1 MTTEYEDALSEMN
14 TILEKENEDLHA
26 KVNALEAEIEALN
39 EKGNYSSTPEIRGK
53 NCTIRVSTDMLV
65 DFYQKAQPLIVRLA
79 KEAKIPTS
87 DLVRK
92 FDIDLRFGEREVN
105 DQEYAKRKYCK
116 HSYDDKAYYRD
127 QFWQDMEEDMRQHR
141 SYQFQFLGDTK

>member
-1 MTTEYEDALSEMN
+1 MISEYEDALSEMN

-26 KVNALEAEIEALN
+26 KVNALETELEALN

-65 DFYQKAQPLIVRLA
+65 DFYQKAQPLIIMLA
-79 KEAKIPTS
+79 KEARISTS

-105 DQEYAKRKYCK
+105 DHQYAKRKY
-116 HSYDDKAYYRD
+116 SYS
-127 QFWQDMEEDMRQHR
+127 DMEYDQYHFSQELAEAQWRR
-141 SYQFQFLGDTK
+141 YQDRFLNSPK